1 MSRRGQVDVDRQWSE
16 DASLPVAFAVWVL
29 RRDGIAVP
37 PFDRHRLAAG
47 KPTLDAVRW
56 RPWVE
61 GLLAAHRV
69 VAQYRPS
76 EPWPATGYQPPARA
90 LSRALSALT
99 EPATVWPG
107 SPAGRRHL
115 AGLWREYEP
124 IGRMWLA
131 RLRPGLVSHLSRSR
145 QRDLWQQLSA
155 MSQRD
160 LHVIP
165 VEYESPVGFAIPPD
179 TVVLG
184 VPDMSHSSVE
194 DSFRELLSAARTL
207 S

>member
-1 MSRRGQVDVDRQWSE
+1 MNRQWSE

-29 RRDGIAVP
+29 RRDGLAVP
-37 PFDRHRLAAG
+37 PFDRHQLAAG
-47 KPTLDAVRW
+47 EPTLDVARW

-69 VAQYRPS
+69 IARFRPGES
-76 EPWPATGYQPPARA
+76 WPATSDQPAPEA
-90 LSRALSALT
+90 LSRMLDALT
-99 EPATVWPG
+99 APATVWPG
-107 SPAGRRHL
+107 TPAEARYL

-124 IGRMWLA
+124 TGRMWLA

-145 QRDLWQQLSA
+145 QRDLSQQVSIV
-155 MSQRD
+155 SHRG

-165 VEYESPVGFAIPPD
+165 VEYESPVGLAIPPA

-184 VPDMSHSSVE
+184 VPDMSPSSVE
-194 DSFRELLSAARTL
+194 KSFRELLSAARTL

>member
-1 MSRRGQVDVDRQWSE
+1 MNRQWSE

-37 PFDRHRLAAG
+37 PFDRHRFSAG
-47 KPTLDAVRW
+47 KPAVDVARW

-69 VAQYRPS
+69 VARYRPG
-76 EPWPATGYQPPARA
+76 EPWPATGDQPAPGA
-90 LSRALSALT
+90 LSRALSALAA
-99 EPATVWPG
+99 PATVWPG
-107 SPAGRRHL
+107 APAEVRHL
-115 AGLWREYEP
+115 AGLWREYDP
-124 IGRMWLA
+124 IGHMWLA
-131 RLRPGLVSHLSRSR
+131 RLRPGLVSHLPRSK

-155 MSQRD
+155 VSRRG

-165 VEYESPVGFAIPPD
+165 VEYESPVGLAIPPG
-179 TVVLG
+179 TVVVG

-194 DSFRELLSAARTL
+194 ESFQELLSAARTL